1 MEFEPFLHR
10 WDLVSDGEPIHTR
23 SSDLLPVRRRGSPAM
38 LKVARSA
45 DERAGNSLMAWWQG
59 DGAAAVLEH
68 DSEAILINR
77 AVGGRSLIRM
87 AQSGHDGDATR
98 ILCAVAARLH
108 ATRVQAKPK
117 LVPLHDWFAALW
129 RAEGK
134 YGEKYSAAAK
144 MARELLGADHD
155 VTVLHGDIHHGN
167 VLDFED
173 RGWLAIDPKG
183 LLGERTF
190 DFVNIFRNPDPEI
203 ALAPG
208 RFARQV
214 YLIAEQARVDP
225 VRLLKWTIALTGLSA
240 AWFLDDGEEPAVDL
254 AVMDIT
260 LAELAR

>member
-1 MEFEPFLHR
+1 
-10 WDLVSDGEPIHTR
+10 
-23 SSDLLPVRRRGSPAM
+23 M

-45 DERAGNSLMAWWQG
+45 DERVGNSLVAWWAG

-68 DSEAILINR
+68 DGDAILIER
-77 AVGGRSLIRM
+77 ATGGRSLVDM
-87 AQSGHDGDATR
+87 AQGGRDDEATR

-108 ATRVQAKPK
+108 AARTQTMPK
-117 LVPLHDWFAALW
+117 LVPLQDWFAALW

-144 MARELLGADHD
+144 MTRELLAADHD

-173 RGWLAIDPKG
+173 RGWLAVDPKG

-190 DFVNIFRNPDPEI
+190 DFVNIFRNPDPET

-208 RFARQV
+208 RFARQLH
-214 YLIAEQARVDP
+214 LIAEQAHVDR

-240 AWFLDDGEEPAVDL
+240 AWFLEDGEEPTADFTVMDL
-254 AVMDIT
+254 AF
-260 LAELAR
+260 AELAR